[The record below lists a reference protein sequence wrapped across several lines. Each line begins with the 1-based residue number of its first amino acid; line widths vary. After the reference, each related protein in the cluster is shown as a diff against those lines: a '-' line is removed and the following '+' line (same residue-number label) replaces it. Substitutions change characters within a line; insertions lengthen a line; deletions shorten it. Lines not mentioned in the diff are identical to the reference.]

1 MEDFKMIAV
10 PPETHQAIKD
20 LAIETGQSIGE
31 TIDMLLEVYSGNENM
46 NTSQIDNQ
54 ETAKPSNAEY
64 DDSQTVEDFKNLM
77 E

>member
-31 TIDMLLEVYSGNENM
+31 TIDMLLEAYSGNENM
-46 NTSQIDNQ
+46 NISQIDNQ
-54 ETAKPSNAEY
+54 ETAKPSNTEY
-64 DDSQTVEDFKNLM
+64 DNSQTVEDFKNLV